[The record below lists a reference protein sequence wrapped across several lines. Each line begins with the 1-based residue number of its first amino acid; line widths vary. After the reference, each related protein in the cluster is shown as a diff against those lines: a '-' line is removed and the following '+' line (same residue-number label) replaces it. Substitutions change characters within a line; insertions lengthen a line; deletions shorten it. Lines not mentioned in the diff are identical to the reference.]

1 MVKINQKQKKIKKL
15 SKKDFILIFSS
26 ILLISIISFTVFKFS
41 RQESHLLNLLPQII
55 GKAVLTIDFG
65 DDKKR
70 AFSGDIVENQNL
82 LDALTQAAKAGS
94 FSYKLDDKNNLN
106 AIESSADD
114 KNKSWQWYLNNE
126 KIIKLPSE
134 VVPRDG
140 DNILIK
146 YESR

>member
-26 ILLISIISFTVFKFS
+26 ILLIGAISFVVFKFS
-41 RQESHLLNLLPQII
+41 RQASQFLNPLPQII

-65 DDKKR
+65 NDKKR
-70 AFSGDIVENQNL
+70 AFSGDIIEGENFIDVL
-82 LDALTQAAKAGS
+82 AQAAKAGS

-106 AIESSADD
+106 AIESSVDD

-126 KIIKLPSE
+126 KIIKPPSE
-134 VVPRDG
+134 ITPKNG

-146 YESR
+146 YE

>member
-15 SKKDFILIFSS
+15 FKKDFILIFSS
-26 ILLISIISFTVFKFS
+26 ILLIGAISFIVFNFS
-41 RQESHLLNLLPQII
+41 RQASHFLNPLPQII

-65 DDKKR
+65 NDKKR
-70 AFSGDIVENQNL
+70 AFSGDIIEGENFIDVL
-82 LDALTQAAKAGS
+82 AQAAKAGS

-106 AIESSADD
+106 AIESSVDD

-126 KIIKLPSE
+126 KIIKPPSE
-134 VVPRDG
+134 VTPKNG

-146 YESR
+146 YE